1 MIKASFF
8 YPNKDGAKFD
18 HQYFQETHIG
28 KLVKDRWSPM
38 GMKEFGA
45 EKGLGGGTPG
55 SPAPYVATGYVVF
68 ETVEEFGKAM
78 EAHGAEIVADIKNYT
93 DLEPIV
99 QVSEIVT

>member
-38 GMKEFGA
+38 GMKEFGV
-45 EKGLGGGTPG
+45 EKGLGGGAPVARVRAG
-55 SPAPYVATGYVVF
+55 FSPLHSRCAAG
-68 ETVEEFGKAM
+68 
-78 EAHGAEIVADIKNYT
+78 
-93 DLEPIV
+93 
-99 QVSEIVT
+99 